1 MDGTWTGDRSSRYH
15 TCDAGFF
22 RSNSGW
28 VRLILTEQQ
37 LDSRRRGLEIYLEK
51 VCAVRVIAESD
62 LMQEFLTDSPDD
74 DSPNVSSPVDI
85 KIMLPDRELITK
97 RKLEP
102 KEFPHHLYIQNYSTA
117 SATCLCVRKWLFS
130 ASLEARLVASDD
142 RVATFMFWMAIDAV
156 DRGTIR
162 AEDRLY
168 ELKALQD
175 ASRKHEYLKLATSLP
190 GYEELQFP
198 HCASDSR
205 KTGGHVIPAVSL
217 GGFKLLAASEEGVLE
232 NQAVE
237 FDWDTITQY
246 EIDDECCA
254 FVMHLYQ
261 AKPIST
267 VYQNIFHLC
276 EYKATS

>member
-1 MDGTWTGDRSSRYH
+1 MIQIGRAS
-15 TCDAGFF
+15 C
-22 RSNSGW
+22 
-28 VRLILTEQQ
+28 
-37 LDSRRRGLEIYLEK
+37 RGRE
-51 VCAVRVIAESD
+51 
-62 LMQEFLTDSPDD
+62 
-74 DSPNVSSPVDI
+74 
-85 KIMLPDRELITK
+85 KIMLPDRELITVQVRK
-97 RKLEP
+97 TATADEVYACTVPKLGLQSPSSAVYFYLFEIVEYSFERKLESN
-102 KEFPHHLYIQNYSTA
+102 EFPHHLYIQNYSTA

-130 ASLEARLVASDD
+130 APLESRLTASDD
-142 RVATFMFWMAIDAV
+142 RLATFMFWMSIDAV

-205 KTGGHVIPAVSL
+205 KTGGHVIPTVSM
-217 GGFKLLAASEEGVLE
+217 GGFKLLAASDEGVLE

-246 EIDDECCA
+246 EVDEECGA
-254 FVMHLYQ
+254 FVMQYTRPNRSPRCI
-261 AKPIST
+261 KIFST
-267 VYQNIFHLC
+267 YSVFLKECFDRIR
-276 EYKATS
+276 EEKSWTRD